1 MRWICQTFINTIQNF
16 VSIKSIHIDKMMHPQ
31 CKRVAH
37 FLSFPPIPKLTNN
50 PPDVSKCFWRKTMSS
65 LVGKIPQSWRHS
77 SSYEQSIVPD
87 LSLSRFLNSRSKS
100 LKKGK
105 YNGYLY
111 SSFES
116 VDFENTEELAK
127 SQST

>member
-1 MRWICQTFINTIQNF
+1 
-16 VSIKSIHIDKMMHPQ
+16 
-31 CKRVAH
+31 
-37 FLSFPPIPKLTNN
+37 
-50 PPDVSKCFWRKTMSS
+50 MSS

-77 SSYEQSIVPD
+77 SSSEQSIVPD

-116 VDFENTEELAK
+116 VGFEIQNLPACPESHSCK
-127 SQST
+127 DV